1 MAIERISK
9 VKNHRIFRGFVW
21 PHDLLDFKE
30 KNLFYGWNGTGKST
44 LSNLF
49 RSLEKRTPISEGE
62 VEFVISGNKV
72 DGAALSTTQ
81 GLPQV
86 RVFNKDFIADNVFTS
101 NGSVAPIFFLGEENI
116 EKQKQVEKLTG
127 DLDQAEKEGREKETE
142 ERRSEKTLDDFKK
155 ERAKSIKDLLSS
167 SGGNN
172 PYNNYDKRSYQVKCD
187 ELLKLSDSE
196 QKAKILD
203 ESDLDSQRKKKESAP
218 LDKLQLV
225 KFSYPD
231 TQQLTNQVVALL
243 KKAVVSSVIETLKND
258 QELSG
263 WVKTGLAKH
272 KKEHSNDCLFC
283 GQTLPDGRIQELEA
297 HFNDKYNAF
306 IAEIESQSAV
316 LKLAID
322 SLISCNPPNRLGLY
336 DHLKSEFDARCKDLS
351 NEIGGIKEYLG
362 SLLSALKDKAQ
373 KPFQSIERSFDL
385 VTGNVRVISDLNAVI
400 SKHNQETNDFQ
411 SAINSARTAIEES
424 LVAQSLAD
432 YQQKKNDADVVAAAL
447 QSALDASAALKND
460 IREIEKDIEE
470 HRRPADELNADICSY
485 LSRDELT
492 FEIQGNGYQIS
503 RNGTPAKNLSEG
515 ERTAIAFLY
524 FLKSLGDKSFSLKD
538 GIVVIDDP
546 VSSLDSNALFHAFG
560 FMKDRTKDAGQLFI
574 LTHSH
579 SFFRQVKNWFNHL
592 PNQNKKDVN
601 VRPGRFYMLTS
612 NANGGNRYSS
622 ITKLDS
628 LLHEYESEY
637 HYLFSLLYEAA
648 NSEEEAGLQQNYHLP
663 NIARRLLE
671 SFLAFRQPSK
681 SGELRQQLDLIDFDV
696 AKKTR
701 ILRFLHTHS
710 HAGQISDPEHDP
722 SILIETKQVLND
734 LLCLIQKDDDRHFD
748 QMKALVTK

>member
-9 VKNHRIFRGFVW
+9 IKNHRIFRGFVW

-49 RSLEKRTPISEGE
+49 RSIEKRTAISEGE
-62 VEFVISGNKV
+62 VEFVISSNKV
-72 DGAALSTTQ
+72 DGVALLTIQ

-101 NGSVAPIFFLGEENI
+101 HGTVVPIFFFGEENI
-116 EKQKQVEKLTG
+116 EKQKQVEKLKN
-127 DLDQAEKEGREKETE
+127 DLKQAKEEGREKEE
-142 ERRSEKTLDDFKK
+142 EKRRAEKALDDFKK

-187 ELLKLSDSE
+187 ELLKLSDAE

-203 ESDLDSQRKKKESAP
+203 ELVLDTQKKKKEAAP
-218 LDKLQLV
+218 LDKLHPL

-231 TQQLTNQVVALL
+231 TQQLTDKVVALL
-243 KKAVVSSVIETLKND
+243 RKTVVSAIIEALKND

-263 WVKTGLAKH
+263 WVKIGLAKH

-283 GQTLPDGRIQELEA
+283 GQLLPEGRIQELEA

-306 IAEIESQSAV
+306 IAEIESQSAAV
-316 LKLAID
+316 KSVID
-322 SLISCNPPNRLGLY
+322 TLNSCTPPNRLGLY
-336 DHLKSEFDARCKDLS
+336 DHLKSEFDSRCQDLS
-351 NEIGGIKEYLG
+351 NEISGIKEYLE
-362 SLLSALKDKAQ
+362 SLLTALKDKTQ
-373 KPFQSIERSFDL
+373 KPFQSIERSFN
-385 VTGNVRVISDLNAVI
+385 VATGNVGIISDLNTVI
-400 SKHNQETNDFQ
+400 SKHNQETDDFQ
-411 SAINSARTAIEES
+411 SAINTARTSIEES
-424 LVAQSLAD
+424 LVAQNLAE
-432 YQQKKNDADVVAAAL
+432 YKQKKNDVDVVI
-447 QSALDASAALKND
+447 AALKSASDKTTALEID
-460 IREIEKDIEE
+460 ILKIEKDIEE

-485 LSRDELT
+485 LGRDELT
-492 FEIQGNGYQIS
+492 FEIQGSGYQIS
-503 RNGTPAKNLSEG
+503 RNDTPAKNLSEG
-515 ERTAIAFLY
+515 EKTAIAFLY
-524 FLKSLGDKSFSLKD
+524 FLKSLGDKSFSLED

-546 VSSLDSNALFHAFG
+546 ISSLDSNALFHAFG

-574 LTHSH
+574 LTHNH

-601 VRPGRFYMLTS
+601 MRPGRFYMLTS
-612 NANGGNRYSS
+612 NVNGGNRSS
-622 ITKLDS
+622 YITKLDS

-637 HYLFSLLYEAA
+637 HYLFSLVYEAA
-648 NSEEEAGLQQNYHLP
+648 NSEEDAGLQQNYYLP

-722 SILIETKQVLND
+722 SILIETKQILND

>member
-1 MAIERISK
+1 MGIERISK
-9 VKNHRIFRGFVW
+9 AKDYRIFRGFVW
-21 PHDLLDFKE
+21 PQDLLDFKE

-49 RSLEKRTPISEGE
+49 RSIEKKTPVSEGD
-62 VEFVISGNKV
+62 VEFVISGNKI
-72 DGAALSTTQ
+72 DGTAFATAQ

-86 RVFNKDFIADNVFTS
+86 RVFNKDFITDNVFTS
-101 NGSVAPIFFLGEENI
+101 NGAVTPIFFLGEENI
-116 EKQKQVEKLTG
+116 EKQKQVEKLKG
-127 DLDQAEKEGREKETE
+127 DIDHAEKEGRDKETE
-142 ERRSEKTLDDFKK
+142 KRRSEKALDDFKK

-187 ELLKLSDSE
+187 ELLKLPDAE
-196 QKAKILD
+196 QKEKVLT
-203 ESDLDSQRKKKESAP
+203 ESDLDAQKKKKESAP
-218 LDKLQLV
+218 LDKLQIL

-231 TQQLTNQVVALL
+231 TQKLTDQVVALL
-243 KKAVVSSVIETLKND
+243 KKTVASAVIETLKND

-272 KKEHSNDCLFC
+272 KKEHSSDCLFC
-283 GQTLPDGRIQELEA
+283 GQSLPDSRIEELEA

-306 IAEIESQSAV
+306 IDEIESQSTVIKSAIES
-316 LKLAID
+316 LK
-322 SLISCNPPNRLGLY
+322 SCIPPNRLGLY
-336 DHLKSEFDARCKDLS
+336 DHLKSDFDARCQDLS
-351 NEIGGIKEYLG
+351 NEIAGLKGYLE

-373 KPFQSIERSFDL
+373 KPFQSIEWSFE
-385 VTGNVRVISDLNAVI
+385 VATGNVTVISDLNAVI
-400 SKHNQETNDFQ
+400 SKHNQETDEFQ
-411 SAINSARTAIEES
+411 TTISAARTAIEES
-424 LVAQSLAD
+424 LVTQSLTE
-432 YQQKKNDADVVAAAL
+432 YQQKKIEVDLVATAL
-447 QSALDASAALKND
+447 QATSDKAIALKTEV
-460 IREIEKDIEE
+460 REIEKDIEE
-470 HRRPADELNADICSY
+470 HRRPADELNSDIRSY
-485 LSRDELT
+485 LGRDELT
-492 FEIQGNGYQIS
+492 FEIQGSGYQIS
-503 RNGTPAKNLSEG
+503 RNGTLAKNLSEG
-515 ERTAIAFLY
+515 ERTAVAFLY

-612 NANGGNRYSS
+612 TVNGGNRSSS
-622 ITKLDS
+622 ISKLDS

-637 HYLFSLLYEAA
+637 HYLFSLVHQAA
-648 NSEEEAGLQQNYHLP
+648 NTEEEAGLQQNYHLP

>member
-9 VKNHRIFRGFVW
+9 VKNHRIFRGFAW

-49 RSLEKRTPISEGE
+49 RSIEKRAAISEGE
-62 VEFVISGNKV
+62 VDFVISGNKV
-72 DGAALSTTQ
+72 DGAAFATAQ

-101 NGSVAPIFFLGEENI
+101 HGAVAPIFFLGEENI
-116 EKQKQVEKLTG
+116 EKQKQVEKLKG
-127 DLDQAEKEGREKETE
+127 ELDQAEKDGREKEAE
-142 ERRSEKTLDDFKK
+142 KRRSEKALDDFKK
-155 ERAKSIKDLLSS
+155 ERAKSIKELLSS

-187 ELLKLSDSE
+187 ELLKLSGAE
-196 QKAKILD
+196 QKANILD
-203 ESDLDSQRKKKESAP
+203 ECDLDVQKKKKESAP
-218 LDKLQLV
+218 LEKLQIL

-231 TQQLTNQVVALL
+231 TQQLTDQVVALL
-243 KKAVVSSVIETLKND
+243 KKTVVSAVIENLKKD

-272 KKEHSNDCLFC
+272 KKDHSNECLFC
-283 GQTLPDGRIQELEA
+283 GQSLPDGRIQELEA

-306 IAEIESQSAV
+306 IAEIESQSTV
-316 LKLAID
+316 VKSAID
-322 SLISCNPPNRLGLY
+322 SLKSCTPPNRLGLY
-336 DHLKSEFDARCKDLS
+336 DHLKSEFDARLHDLS
-351 NEIGGIKEYLG
+351 NEIGGLKEYLE
-362 SLLSALKDKAQ
+362 SLLAALKDKVQ
-373 KPFQSIERSFDL
+373 KPFQSIERSFEL
-385 VTGNVRVISDLNAVI
+385 VTGNVSVISDLNAVI
-400 SKHNQETNDFQ
+400 SRHNQETDDFQ
-411 SAINSARTAIEES
+411 TAISAARTAIEES
-424 LVAQSLAD
+424 LVAQSLTEH
-432 YQQKKNDADVVAAAL
+432 QQKKNEIDVIATALQTASDRAAAL
-447 QSALDASAALKND
+447 KTEV
-460 IREIEKDIEE
+460 REIEKDIEE

-485 LSRDELT
+485 LGRDELT
-492 FEIQGNGYQIS
+492 FEIQGSGYQIS
-503 RNGTPAKNLSEG
+503 RNGTPAKNFSEG
-515 ERTAIAFLY
+515 EKTAIAFLY

-546 VSSLDSNALFHAFG
+546 VSSLDSNALFYAFG

-592 PNQNKKDVN
+592 PNQDKKDVN

-612 NANGGNRYSS
+612 NVTGGNRSSS
-622 ITKLDS
+622 ISRLDS

-637 HYLFSLLYEAA
+637 HYLFSLVYEAA
-648 NSEEEAGLQQNYHLP
+648 NSEEEADLQQNYHLP

-681 SGELRQQLDLIDFDV
+681 SGKLRQQLDLVDFDV

>member
-1 MAIERISK
+1 MAIERITK
-9 VKNHRIFRGFVW
+9 IKNHRIFRGFVW

-49 RSLEKRTPISEGE
+49 RSIEKKTPISEGE
-62 VEFVISGNKV
+62 VEFIISGNKV
-72 DGAALSTTQ
+72 DGAALATAQ

-101 NGSVAPIFFLGEENI
+101 HGAVAPIFFLGEENI
-116 EKQKQVEKLTG
+116 EKQKQVEKLKG
-127 DLDQAEKEGREKETE
+127 DLGQAEKEGRDKETE
-142 ERRSEKTLDDFKK
+142 KRRSEKALDDFKK

-167 SGGNN
+167 SGGSN

-187 ELLKLSDSE
+187 ELLKLSDAE
-196 QKAKILD
+196 QKAKVLD
-203 ESDLDSQRKKKESAP
+203 ESDLDAQKKKKESAP
-218 LDKLQLV
+218 LDKLQIL

-231 TQQLTNQVVALL
+231 TQQLTDQVVTLL
-243 KKAVVSSVIETLKND
+243 KKTVVSAVIETLKSD

-272 KKEHSNDCLFC
+272 KKDHSSDCLFC
-283 GQTLPDGRIQELEA
+283 GQPLPDGRIQELEE

-306 IAEIESQSAV
+306 IAEIERQSTAV
-316 LKLAID
+316 KSAID
-322 SLISCNPPNRLGLY
+322 TLKTCIPPNRAELY
-336 DHLKSEFDARCKDLS
+336 DHLKSEFDAKCQDLA
-351 NEIGGIKEYLG
+351 NEIGGIKGYLEI
-362 SLLSALKDKAQ
+362 LLAALKDKAQ
-373 KPFQSIERSFDL
+373 KPFQSIERSFD
-385 VTGNVRVISDLNAVI
+385 VITGNVSVLSDLNVVI
-400 SKHNQETNDFQ
+400 SKHNQETDEFQ
-411 SAINSARTAIEES
+411 TAISAARTAIEES
-424 LVAQSLAD
+424 LVAQSLTE
-432 YQQKKNDADVVAAAL
+432 YQQKKNEVDVVATAL
-447 QSALDASAALKND
+447 QAASDKAAALKTEV
-460 IREIEKDIEE
+460 REIEKDIEE
-470 HRRPADELNADICSY
+470 HRRPVDELNADICSY
-485 LSRDELT
+485 LGRDELT
-492 FEIQGNGYQIS
+492 FEIQGSGYQIS
-503 RNGTPAKNLSEG
+503 RNGTPAKNFSEG
-515 ERTAIAFLY
+515 EKTAIAFLY

-538 GIVVIDDP
+538 GIVIIDDP

-560 FMKDRTKDAGQLFI
+560 FMKDRTKEAGQLFI

-592 PNQNKKDVN
+592 PNQDKKDVN
-601 VRPGRFYMLTS
+601 VRPGRFYMLIS
-612 NANGGNRYSS
+612 NVIGGNRSSS
-622 ITKLDS
+622 ISRLDS

-637 HYLFSLLYEAA
+637 HYLFSLVYEAA
-648 NSEEEAGLQQNYHLP
+648 NSEEEADLQQNYHLP

-681 SGELRQQLDLIDFDV
+681 SGKLRQQLDLIDFDV